1 MIVEEE
7 TLSIGRKAAFVAIG
21 GALLVALF
29 ALLADRPDTLA
40 GTAPQ
45 PKALHPSQPNILP
58 S

>member
-7 TLSIGRKAAFVAIG
+7 ALSTGRKAAFVATG
-21 GALLVALF
+21 VALLVALF

-40 GTAPQ
+40 GTAP
-45 PKALHPSQPNILP
+45 PTKGSAPSQPNILP